1 MKKDLISIDDL
12 TLGQILDYLDL
23 AARVEAMS
31 NVEKAV
37 LLPGRIL
44 ATLFFEPSTRTRLS
58 FESAMCRLGGR
69 VIGFSEAA
77 NSSTAKGESFSDT
90 IRTVEQYADII
101 AVRHPKEGTARLAS
115 EIAGVPILNAG
126 DGANQHPTQT
136 LLDLFTLRKFFGRVD
151 GLKIALVG
159 DLKYSRTIH
168 SLCRALLQFDR
179 VAMTLVSPDSLRLP
193 GYLTKAAAG
202 TTTTFWESASLPDAI
217 RECDVVYMTRIQKER
232 FPDIVEYEKV
242 KDSYCLDAKML
253 EGVPAHVKV
262 LHPLPRVNEIS
273 PDVDATPHAGYF
285 EQARNGVIMR
295 QALILDLLDA
305 RPERSAT

>member
-12 TLGQILDYLDL
+12 RLEQILDYLDL
-23 AARVEAMS
+23 AARVAAMPAA
-31 NVEKAV
+31 EKMA
-37 LLPGRIL
+37 LLPGKLL

-58 FESAMCRLGGR
+58 FEAAMCRLGGR
-69 VIGFSEAA
+69 VIGFSESAI
-77 NSSTAKGESFSDT
+77 SSTAKGESFSDT

-115 EIAGVPILNAG
+115 EIAKIPILNAG

-136 LLDLFTLRKFFGRVD
+136 LLDLFTLRKFYGRID
-151 GLKIALVG
+151 GLRIALVG

-168 SLCRALLQFDR
+168 SLCRALLMFDG
-179 VAMTLVSPDSLRLP
+179 VAMTLVSPESLKLP
-193 GYLTKAAAG
+193 KYLQKAAAG
-202 TTTTFWESASLPDAI
+202 TTTTFRETDSLADAI
-217 RECDVVYMTRIQKER
+217 RESDLVYMTRIQKER
-232 FPDIVEYEKV
+232 FPDLVEYEKV
-242 KDSYCLDAKML
+242 KDCYRLEAKML
-253 EGVPAHVKV
+253 EGASARLKV

-305 RPERSAT
+305 RPQ

>member
-12 TLGQILDYLDL
+12 GLEQILDYLDL
-23 AARVEAMS
+23 AARVEALP
-31 NVEKAV
+31 NAEKAG
-37 LLPGRIL
+37 LLPGKIL

-69 VIGFSEAA
+69 VIGFSESA

-90 IRTVEQYADII
+90 IRTVEQYADVI
-101 AVRHPKEGTARLAS
+101 AVRHPKEGTARLAA
-115 EIAGVPILNAG
+115 EIAGIPILNAG

-136 LLDLFTLRKFFGRVD
+136 LLDLYTLRKFFGRVD

-168 SLCRALLQFDR
+168 SLCRALLAFDG
-179 VAMTLVSPDSLRLP
+179 VAMTLVSPESLRLP

-202 TTTTFWESASLPDAI
+202 TTATFRESESLADAL
-217 RECDVVYMTRIQKER
+217 RDSDVVYMTRIQKER
-232 FPDIVEYEKV
+232 FPDLVEYEKV
-242 KDSYCLDAKML
+242 KDCYRLEAKML
-253 EGVPAHVKV
+253 EGAPARLKV
-262 LHPLPRVNEIS
+262 LHPLPRLNEIS
-273 PDVDATPHAGYF
+273 PDVDATQHAGYF

-295 QALILDLLDA
+295 QALILDLLDK
-305 RPERSAT
+305 RNDI